1 MATDQD
7 QARAVAVYSVEV
19 DHDALD
25 QVAALPAN
33 ALKFYAELL
42 ALLEITPWS
51 SNVYNR
57 QLPDAS
63 MRTHTFGAHDEGMT
77 ICLALEEQ
85 RRVVVLRVLW
95 LG

>member
-1 MATDQD
+1 
-7 QARAVAVYSVEV
+7 VYSVET
-19 DHDALD
+19 DDAALD

-42 ALLEITPWS
+42 ALLEITPWTGS
-51 SNVYNR
+51 AYNE
-57 QLPDAS
+57 QLPDAN
-63 MRTHTFGAHDEGMT
+63 MRTHTFGAHEEGMM
-77 ICLALEEQ
+77 IYLVLEEQ